1 MLIHWIEIYLLYSA
15 IQNLKNQGLIGLF
28 KPSSTEFKDHKAKE
42 YFL

>member
-28 KPSSTEFKDHKAKE
+28 NRAARQFKDHKAKE